1 MSDRSKLDDFW
12 REKSLEEL
20 AREQGLELA
29 DDLEKMVGS
38 GKALW
43 SSDEQLEEFLALI
56 DNKEPATTA
65 R

>member
-20 AREQGLELA
+20 AREQGLELPH
-29 DDLEKMVGS
+29 DLEKMVGS
-38 GKALW
+38 GKVLW